1 MYPEAGVSGPL
12 PPDLVRPPWKSLAL
26 GVFVPSPLSHLW
38 EQQAASLHS
47 GCANPAPGVVCMLAL
62 LSHLLHHSTGTPRVA
77 KMCAVLYRVTC
88 QRGSRRRLW
97 HGLQHRMTGFAQGSL
112 LKGRVTTQSP
122 QSVHTGARYPSPPRQ
137 VSQWL

>member
-77 KMCAVLYRVTC
+77 KMCAVLCRE
-88 QRGSRRRLW
+88 
-97 HGLQHRMTGFAQGSL
+97 
-112 LKGRVTTQSP
+112 P
-122 QSVHTGARYPSPPRQ
+122 QDGKDVCHA
-137 VSQWL
+137 V